1 MKKITLLFLLLTISL
16 GYSQE
21 VLENFSSGITT
32 ANWRGDSGLGSATT
46 ETLSPNGLAGK
57 ITTSSTAGANPWQ
70 NAQLFMQSK
79 RINLNTANKVVT
91 VAVYSTAPFSM
102 LAKVVDGTS
111 GPESAAEAGHNG
123 SGWETLSFNFSAP
136 KDGTPVASGEYARIL
151 FFPLWKL
158 GGGFKDVAVTTT
170 YVDNITG
177 LAGGAIVAAPQGP
190 AVGPATPPAR
200 NASDYVSFYN
210 GIASPVAPQYTNLAG
225 VAFDSFGGSTIEG
238 DVTLA
243 DGNVVK
249 KYTSHN
255 YSGIGNVNVNVSA
268 MTKLHLDVYSPNF
281 TSFKIKLEAAD
292 GSNKELEVP
301 PAKTQGAWNSY
312 DLDLSTYAGVNLAQ
326 LKWIVPVT
334 NAGTTMYVDNVYFYK
349 AAAAD
354 PVKIATLS
362 DLKVDGVTVAGFAA
376 DKLNY
381 SVVLPKG
388 TTTIP
393 QITAV
398 TKTNSSA
405 THVITQALA
414 LPGGATVDVTSQD
427 GTTTAKYTVSF
438 TLDASTACA
447 GTSKEV
453 PANGTTF
460 SEGYTYKFETL
471 ANGTSVK
478 ITFTVLDTD
487 KPGISNVELFR
498 SPSTFT
504 AMTLVSGQEYT
515 VTITGQVAGTELS
528 LAGKFPYAAGG
539 VVQTKNFKYT
549 VGENCSTGNT
559 NVKDATLTDL
569 KVDGQTV
576 ASFVPGKL
584 TYSVVLPKGTTTIP
598 QVTSVTKTNG
608 SATHVTTQASAL
620 PGDAT
625 VDVTSQDGT
634 VTARYTVSFT
644 LDASTACT
652 GTSKEAFEGAYS
664 AGYNYN
670 FVTNGTD
677 VVITFELLDT
687 DKTGFSPQVYFQ
699 SPDQFIPMSNPSGQ
713 VYKATLTGRT
723 VGTILRFAV
732 RGAYAGGLVTSKFF
746 EYKVGDN
753 CTTLGVKNFTLSNI
767 AMYPNPVSNELT
779 IEAKNTIQK
788 VEVFNL
794 LGQQVLSINPKTNSA
809 KIQTS
814 SLSKGVYV
822 ITATIDDVVSSSK
835 FIKQ

>member
-1 MKKITLLFLLLTISL
+1 
-16 GYSQE
+16 
-21 VLENFSSGITT
+21 
-32 ANWRGDSGLGSATT
+32 
-46 ETLSPNGLAGK
+46 
-57 ITTSSTAGANPWQ
+57 
-70 NAQLFMQSK
+70 
-79 RINLNTANKVVT
+79 
-91 VAVYSTAPFSM
+91 
-102 LAKVVDGTS
+102 
-111 GPESAAEAGHNG
+111 
-123 SGWETLSFNFSAP
+123 
-136 KDGTPVASGEYARIL
+136 
-151 FFPLWKL
+151 
-158 GGGFKDVAVTTT
+158 
-170 YVDNITG
+170 
-177 LAGGAIVAAPQGP
+177 
-190 AVGPATPPAR
+190 
-200 NASDYVSFYN
+200 
-210 GIASPVAPQYTNLAG
+210 
-225 VAFDSFGGSTIEG
+225 
-238 DVTLA
+238 
-243 DGNVVK
+243 
-249 KYTSHN
+249 
-255 YSGIGNVNVNVSA
+255 
-268 MTKLHLDVYSPNF
+268 
-281 TSFKIKLEAAD
+281 LEAAD

-362 DLKVDGVTVAGFAA
+362 DLKVDGITVAGFAA

-569 KVDGQTV
+569 KVGGQTV

-608 SATHVTTQASAL
+608 SASHVTTQASAL

-625 VDVTSQDGT
+625 VVVTSQDGT
-634 VTARYTVSFT
+634 VTSKYTVSFT

-652 GTSKEAFEGAYS
+652 GTSTEAFEGAYS

-723 VGTILRFAV
+723 VGAILRFAV